1 MRQKNQGRHEESRRF
16 REFQKPEKMGISY
29 THTRG
34 KRKPTKVA
42 HWTLI
47 LFTLCVS
54 IKAIFISNFSL
65 FQRGLTQDLKIKG
78 IVHISFL
85 PQNEMSE

>member
-1 MRQKNQGRHEESRRF
+1 MRQKNQGRHEANRRF

-47 LFTLCVS
+47 LFTLCFS
-54 IKAIFISNFSL
+54 IKAVFISNFSL
-65 FQRGLTQDLKIKG
+65 IQRGLTQDLKIKG

-85 PQNEMSE
+85 PPNEMSE